1 VATAVAIVI
10 VVCLF
15 LALGAGLLY
24 YKSSAES
31 SEKDAAE
38 TELGRDVAE
47 DRAERAED
55 AAARRAAERF
65 QEAKKRAENATL
77 DSALRDWVAAGKLWR
92 TEREDSG
99 EAGDAGAVPPGSP
112 TGDAGRGVLRPGG

>member
-1 VATAVAIVI
+1 MATAVAIVI

-47 DRAERAED
+47 NRAGRAED
-55 AAARRAAERF
+55 AAAARAEERF

-77 DSALRDWVAAGKLWR
+77 DSALRDWIAAGKLWR
-92 TEREDSG
+92 DPDGGGR
-99 EAGDAGAVPPGSP
+99 EAGDPGTVPPGRTP
-112 TGDAGRGVLRPGG
+112 